1 MNPGAGPEC
10 KNFATVPIVHKLRI
24 LFVARSLKIMALST
38 KSVRNRETLGRLG
51 QTGVDWDRLG
61 QTGSDMGQTG
71 ADMGR
76 HGADMGQTWG
86 RLGQTGADMGQ
97 TGADMGQT
105 LGRLGQTGVEI
116 QDYHCELQECIKTG
130 GLRENL

>member
-51 QTGVDWDRLG
+51 QTGTDWGRLGQTGVDWDRLG
-61 QTGSDMGQTG
+61 QTW
-71 ADMGR
+71 GR

-97 TGADMGQT
+97 TW
-105 LGRLGQTGVEI
+105 GRLGQTWGRHWA
-116 QDYHCELQECIKTG
+116 DWGRLG
-130 GLRENL
+130 